1 MSTIKTHR
9 FVKMSQNIR
18 KCTKHAARESCWKFE
33 TGAVHDLET
42 TMLQDKREVLSTR
55 ESDATTESPSDS
67 NCQNENKCRTMEWE
81 CLKQDDGSLAYFSV
95 LN

>member
-1 MSTIKTHR
+1 MSTMKTHR
-9 FVKMSQNIR
+9 FVKMPQNVH

-33 TGAVHDLET
+33 TGTVHDLET

-67 NCQNENKCRTMEWE
+67 NCHEREQVP
-81 CLKQDDGSLAYFSV
+81 DDGMGMSKIG
-95 LN
+95 